1 MRGFPKLFKT
11 KQDLLHGV
19 EYCKSFPANKNRMK
33 AVLEE
38 IKEDTMISVLKE
50 ESKGKKAEEQT
61 MDDYE
66 LVYDP
71 NCRKVR
77 MGITDEEINRLIGEL
92 N

>member
-1 MRGFPKLFKT
+1 
-11 KQDLLHGV
+11 
-19 EYCKSFPANKNRMK
+19 
-33 AVLEE
+33 
-38 IKEDTMISVLKE
+38 MISVLKE

-77 MGITDEEINRLIGEL
+77 MGITDEEIDRLIGEL